1 MDEPSDTTSTRP
13 PHALPVVPLF
23 PLPEFFLFPRT
34 VMPLRIFEPRYQQM
48 VEDLLDTSGRLVIG
62 AVVPGHERELMGAP
76 PVHPVA
82 GLGEIVKHEHL
93 PNGHYV
99 IMVMGLQRVRLSEV
113 PSTRLYRKVEVEPL
127 AESAVPPASAD
138 ELRRQLTAAVLA
150 RAPGVPLPSDMPM
163 SQLADL
169 LLLHLRMDAATKIE
183 LFSRLDVLARAR
195 GALEQHVRLAPT
207 KPPPAPPDPSGDPPH
222 SP

>member
-1 MDEPSDTTSTRP
+1 MDEPSDATSTRP
-13 PHALPVVPLF
+13 PRSLPVVPLF
-23 PLPEFFLFPRT
+23 PLPEFFLYPRT

-62 AVVPGHERELMGAP
+62 AVVPGHERELLGAP

-99 IMVMGLQRVRLSEV
+99 IMVMGLQRVRMNEV
-113 PSTRLYRKVEVEPL
+113 PSARLYRKVVVEPL
-127 AESAVPPASAD
+127 VETVVPAEAVD
-138 ELRRQLTAAVLA
+138 EFRRQLVAAVVA
-150 RAPGVPLPSDMPM
+150 RAPGVPLPPDMPL

-195 GALEQHVRLAPT
+195 GALEQHARLAPT
-207 KPPPAPPDPSGDPPH
+207 KPPPMPPPSPPQ
-222 SP
+222 P

>member
-1 MDEPSDTTSTRP
+1 MDEPSDATSTRP
-13 PHALPVVPLF
+13 PRALPVVPLF
-23 PLPEFFLFPRT
+23 PLPEFLLYPRT

-62 AVVPGHERELMGAP
+62 AVVPGHERELLGAP

-99 IMVMGLQRVRLSEV
+99 IMVMGLQRVRMNEV
-113 PSTRLYRKVEVEPL
+113 PSARLYRKVVVEPL
-127 AESAVPPASAD
+127 VETAVPAEAVD
-138 ELRRQLTAAVLA
+138 EFRRQLVAAVVA
-150 RAPGVPLPSDMPM
+150 RAPGVPLPPDMPL

-195 GALEQHVRLAPT
+195 GALEQHARLAPT
-207 KPPPAPPDPSGDPPH
+207 KPPPMPPPSPPQ
-222 SP
+222 P

>member
-1 MDEPSDTTSTRP
+1 MDEPADATSTP
-13 PHALPVVPLF
+13 PRSLPIVPLF
-23 PLPEFFLFPRT
+23 PLPEFFLYPRT

-62 AVVPGHERELMGAP
+62 AVVPGHEREIMGAP

-99 IMVMGLQRVRLSEV
+99 IMVMGLQRVRLTEV
-113 PSTRLYRKVEVEPL
+113 PSARLYRKVEVEPL
-127 AESAVPPASAD
+127 AESPVPAESAD
-138 ELRRQLTAAVLA
+138 ELRKQLAAAVIA
-150 RAPGVPLPSDMPM
+150 RAPGVPLPPDMPL

-169 LLLHLRMDAATKIE
+169 LLLHLRLDAAKKIE
-183 LFSRLDVLARAR
+183 LFSQLDVLVRARA
-195 GALEQHVRLAPT
+195 ALEQHARLAPT
-207 KPPPAPPDPSGDPPH
+207 PKPEPPAAP
-222 SP
+222 